1 MILILSRGFNPL
13 VLISFTAQGL
23 SAIVHCFFIFF
34 FNLLLLKISIQEHD
48 KNLDEC
54 KVGDEIFDVYMFSFQ
69 QKLQQVTSAILKWE
83 DVFICFQV
91 LVITGVLMI
100 PIMLLGK
107 PLYILNKRRKRRWAS
122 DHDESGRRMIMII
135 DHYHADDNDD
145 SGPSMRR

>member
-1 MILILSRGFNPL
+1 MCTVF
-13 VLISFTAQGL
+13 
-23 SAIVHCFFIFF
+23 CFVFQF
-34 FNLLLLKISIQEHD
+34 LLLKISIQEHD

-69 QKLQQVTSAILKWE
+69 QKLQQVTFVILKWE

-122 DHDESGRRMIMII
+122 DHDHHDDNGESRWRMIMII
-135 DHYHADDNDD
+135 DYYQADEVKTMMTQ
-145 SGPSMRR
+145 GGE

>member
-69 QKLQQVTSAILKWE
+69 QKLQQVTSAILKLFY
-83 DVFICFQV
+83 VFICSRIRIFMFSFV
-91 LVITGVLMI
+91 F
-100 PIMLLGK
+100 
-107 PLYILNKRRKRRWAS
+107 RC
-122 DHDESGRRMIMII
+122 
-135 DHYHADDNDD
+135 
-145 SGPSMRR
+145 